1 MVSLFEYKQYLDIA
15 NILVHRRVKIKGFFM
30 YFFDNI
36 IVIEIGDNILD
47 DPSSTITLLDG
58 PTLVSRDK

>member
-1 MVSLFEYKQYLDIA
+1 
-15 NILVHRRVKIKGFFM
+15 M